1 MVSNMKTT
9 VDLPDG
15 LVRRVRELAKSHEVT
30 MRELM
35 IEGLTL
41 EIERRCAQQPH
52 TDFVFRTAGGEGLQS
67 EVDPATLTTRAY
79 DLPE

>member
-1 MVSNMKTT
+1 
-9 VDLPDG
+9 
-15 LVRRVRELAKSHEVT
+15 

-41 EIERRCAQQPH
+41 EIERRCAQQAH

-67 EVDPATLTTRAY
+67 EVDPATLTSRAY